1 MENMKKMGELMIPL
15 DEYPHVPYWFSLRQV
30 MAVMEKSE
38 LYHDVHGRK
47 SLPRF
52 VLVFDEAY
60 QLLGICRRRDVLRG
74 LEPSFMDGKTAP
86 FRKLFEVKADPNLSE
101 FSSDKV
107 VKGMR
112 EQAERPVSDVMMP
125 IQATVDVEDHV
136 MKAIS
141 EMVENNLSL
150 LPVLRDNKVVGVI
163 RSVEVF
169 HEISKLIL

>member
-1 MENMKKMGELMIPL
+1 
-15 DEYPHVPYWFSLRQV
+15 
-30 MAVMEKSE
+30 
-38 LYHDVHGRK
+38 
-47 SLPRF
+47 
-52 VLVFDEAY
+52 
-60 QLLGICRRRDVLRG
+60 
-74 LEPSFMDGKTAP
+74 
-86 FRKLFEVKADPNLSE
+86 
-101 FSSDKV
+101 V

-136 MKAIS
+136 MKAIY

>member
-1 MENMKKMGELMIPL
+1 MERMKKMGELMIPL
-15 DEYPHVPYWFSLRQV
+15 DEYPHVPYWFTLRQV

-60 QLLGICRRRDVLRG
+60 QLLGIVRRRDLLRG
-74 LEPSFMDGKTAP
+74 LEPPFMSQANRSG
-86 FRKLFEVKADPNLSE
+86 RSLFDVKADPNLADISY
-101 FSSDKV
+101 DKLV
-107 VKGMR
+107 RGMR
-112 EQAERPVSDVMMP
+112 EQAERQVSEVMIP
-125 IQATVDVEDHV
+125 IQATVDAEDAV
-136 MKAIS
+136 LKAIY
-141 EMVENNLSL
+141 EMVENNVSL

-163 RSVEVF
+163 RSVELF